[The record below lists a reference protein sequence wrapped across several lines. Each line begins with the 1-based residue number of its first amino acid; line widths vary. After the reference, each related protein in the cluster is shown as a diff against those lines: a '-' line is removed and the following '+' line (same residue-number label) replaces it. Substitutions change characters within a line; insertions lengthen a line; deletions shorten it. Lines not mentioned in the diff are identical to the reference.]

1 MISILASTT
10 TIWQSS
16 VYAQSG
22 RRIGNTTT
30 VSNSTTSPLK
40 NIENATAGIVK
51 MDISKLK
58 TVLSTP
64 FTIISGISL
73 IPGLQVSGVNFGDT
87 DISVTVKQIVSGGN
101 ATNMTTPVTVT
112 AIRVPVSDLEDSFIS
127 CQRFRIT

>member
-1 MISILASTT
+1 MNSTKFFISVSITLLLISILASTT
-10 TIWQSS
+10 TIWQLS
-16 VYAQSG
+16 VYAQSLG
-22 RRIGNTTT
+22 EGTGNTTT

-40 NIENATAGIVK
+40 NIQNATAGIVK

-87 DISVTVKQIVSGGN
+87 DIS
-101 ATNMTTPVTVT
+101 
-112 AIRVPVSDLEDSFIS
+112 L
-127 CQRFRIT
+127 

>member
-1 MISILASTT
+1 
-10 TIWQSS
+10 
-16 VYAQSG
+16 
-22 RRIGNTTT
+22 
-30 VSNSTTSPLK
+30 
-40 NIENATAGIVK
+40 

-87 DISVTVKQIVSGGN
+87 DISVTVKQIESGGN

-112 AIRVPVSDLEDSFIS
+112 AIRVPVSDLEDLLSLVKDSGLLENKAATSIPGIS
-127 CQRFRIT
+127 NANPLSSLWWVK